1 MSIDPDADPTRFSL
15 PSVVVSWQREHGRND
30 LPWQGSG
37 DPYRVWLSEIML
49 QQTQVV
55 TVRLYFER
63 FLARFADVRALAEA
77 PIDDVLA
84 LWAGLGYYSR
94 ARNLHRCAQVVS
106 TRYGGEFPRSAREL
120 QTLPGIGKSTA
131 AAIAAICFA
140 ERVAILDGNVRRVL
154 ARFLAFDAD
163 LARASNERDLWDQAT
178 KLLPKR
184 DLTIQMPR
192 YTQAMMDLGATVCT
206 IKKPACGVCPLAPEC
221 LARRRE
227 MVDQFPRRS
236 HKIRRSTQSIWLLWA
251 RSSTGEVWLERRP
264 TRGIWAGLYCMP
276 WFDNLA
282 CLQAAL
288 PAGQSI
294 NELPAVKHVLTH
306 KDLHLH
312 PVQVDLDAHIKPMSD
327 GAWMT
332 QVQWRQ
338 LGLPGPIS
346 KLLHA

>member
-1 MSIDPDADPTRFSL
+1 MSIDPDTDPTRFSL
-15 PSVVVSWQREHGRND
+15 SSVVVSWQREHGRND

-77 PIDDVLA
+77 PFDDVLA

-94 ARNLHRCAQVVS
+94 ARNLHRCAKVVS
-106 TRYGGEFPRSAREL
+106 VRYGGEFPRSAREL

-178 KLLPKR
+178 QLLPKR
-184 DLTIQMPR
+184 DLTLQMPR
-192 YTQAMMDLGATVCT
+192 YTQGMMDLGATVCT
-206 IKKPACGVCPLAPEC
+206 SKKPVCGVCPLAPEC

-227 MVDQFPRRS
+227 MVDQIPLRS
-236 HKIRRSTQSIWLLWA
+236 RKIRRSTQSIWLLWA

-264 TRGIWAGLYCMP
+264 TPGVWAGLYCMP
-276 WFDNLA
+276 WFDDLA
-282 CLQAAL
+282 SLQAAL
-288 PAGQSI
+288 PAGYSI
-294 NELPAVKHVLTH
+294 KQLPAVKHVLTH

-312 PVQVDLDAHIKPMSD
+312 PVQVDLDSHIKPMPD

-338 LGLPGPIS
+338 LGLPAPIS